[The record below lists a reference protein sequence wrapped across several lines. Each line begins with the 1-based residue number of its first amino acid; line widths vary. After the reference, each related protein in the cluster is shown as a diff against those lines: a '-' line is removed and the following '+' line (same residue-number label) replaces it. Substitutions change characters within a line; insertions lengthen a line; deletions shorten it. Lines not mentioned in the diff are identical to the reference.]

1 MTRQQIARGDELGS
15 VCSSTPEPFMSSPR
29 SVQVAD
35 ALPGLSIDLYFSMP
49 LLYILLIVALKAYP
63 RTTVAAQD
71 VS

>member
-1 MTRQQIARGDELGS
+1 
-15 VCSSTPEPFMSSPR
+15 MSSPR

-71 VS
+71 LS